1 MVHVDHT
8 FPPTLLLNA
17 VTNLYEN
24 SSVSKSDRGP
34 GNEALVTA
42 SSWTRLFHPMPRHPR
57 PVQNSSFPPAPAA
70 IGLPAELL
78 ICTAPSFCSRL
89 MYVLLVVFQ
98 ASMYFSMQEERQ
110 VCSFEERE
118 VEGLG
123 IQVAK
128 QFLGFRCQF

>member
-1 MVHVDHT
+1 
-8 FPPTLLLNA
+8 
-17 VTNLYEN
+17 
-24 SSVSKSDRGP
+24 
-34 GNEALVTA
+34 
-42 SSWTRLFHPMPRHPR
+42 
-57 PVQNSSFPPAPAA
+57 
-70 IGLPAELL
+70 
-78 ICTAPSFCSRL
+78 